1 MGCNR
6 QYFNRGQWDN
16 PCSQHTCQQ
25 SGVENA
31 SNFKIIMGSNCTV
44 CIISWFRH
52 RYSYSVRVYRPWEK
66 PPIPQAPS
74 ISVSQPASEPD
85 RQPEIQQHDREELT
99 TVEAPTWDDEPA
111 ADQANG
117 PETWPLAPELPAA
130 SSVAEIRS
138 EVVEDSVPEAV
149 ITESKPEA
157 ETRSPAQAI
166 SALPAQ
172 VIAIS
177 SPKLTTRPPAVSHRT
192 SARHK
197 LTDQPVTM
205 PVSFSTGIEK
215 VGMQFGSLSLGG
227 DDTNDE
233 PPPYVVNVQSIID
246 QRLKLSL
253 FRSGLDAVPATEPAS
268 PTLQAKTQP
277 EQAASLPA
285 TVPAASNSL
294 ASVFQQSAPPPI
306 STQGPVPPQT
316 SIPHSIPTSV
326 SQPIQST
333 QPSSSHVAAATSPL
347 QQFAQQQ
354 ALGNNN
360 THQQH
365 QSQIA
370 QHHQQPQQ
378 LHQQPPHPQQLP
390 PQAQQSHA
398 TQHSYAQL
406 GLPTHIDPSQQT
418 QHPAPQQ
425 ALQSGPHSNYF
436 RQTETV
442 SNPPYFHTP
451 TPPVPQSQDSP
462 YGSFGQLSGQ
472 GQHQPSSHH
481 GSFGG
486 SDYGYSENQRVKV
499 SLIQCVFMSF

>member
-1 MGCNR
+1 
-6 QYFNRGQWDN
+6 
-16 PCSQHTCQQ
+16 
-25 SGVENA
+25 
-31 SNFKIIMGSNCTV
+31 
-44 CIISWFRH
+44 
-52 RYSYSVRVYRPWEK
+52 
-66 PPIPQAPS
+66 
-74 ISVSQPASEPD
+74 VSQPVPVPE
-85 RQPEIQQHDREELT
+85 RQPEIQQHDREEPT

-111 ADQANG
+111 ADQATR
-117 PETWPLAPELPAA
+117 PEVWPLTPEPAA
-130 SSVAEIRS
+130 SAVAEVK
-138 EVVEDSVPEAV
+138 EVVEDPEAV
-149 ITESKPEA
+149 ITESISEV
-157 ETRSPAQAI
+157 ETRSPAQVAQAI

-172 VIAIS
+172 VTAIPS
-177 SPKLTTRPPAVSHRT
+177 SKLTTRPLAASHRT

-197 LTDQPVTM
+197 LIDRPVTM

-227 DDTNDE
+227 DDMTDE
-233 PPPYVVNVQSIID
+233 PASYVVNVQS
-246 QRLKLSL
+246 
-253 FRSGLDAVPATEPAS
+253 DAVPASAPTSP
-268 PTLQAKTQP
+268 PTLQEKTQP
-277 EQAASLPA
+277 EQAAPPPA
-285 TVPAASNSL
+285 MTPAASNSL
-294 ASVFQQSAPPPI
+294 ASVFQQQQSAPPLI
-306 STQGPVPPQT
+306 STQAPVPPQA
-316 SIPHSIPTSV
+316 SIAHHSIPTSV

-333 QPSSSHVAAATSPL
+333 QPPSHVAATSPL

-365 QSQIA
+365 QPQIA
-370 QHHQQPQQ
+370 QLHQQQPQQ
-378 LHQQPPHPQQLP
+378 LHQQPHPQHLP
-390 PQAQQSHA
+390 QQVQQSHA

-451 TPPVPQSQDSP
+451 TPPAQQSQDSP

-486 SDYGYSENQRVKV
+486 SDYGYSENQRVKIFPNSV
-499 SLIQCVFMSF
+499 CSYSKTIFLGILRILRTSWVWNEEPYGTR